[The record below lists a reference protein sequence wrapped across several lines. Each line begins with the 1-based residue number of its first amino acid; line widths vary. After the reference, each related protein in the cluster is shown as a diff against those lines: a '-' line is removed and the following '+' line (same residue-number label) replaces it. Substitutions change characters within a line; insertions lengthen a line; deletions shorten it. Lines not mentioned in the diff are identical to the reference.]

1 MKKNIIALAA
11 LAIASLS
18 ATAQNPE
25 LLIIDLNDGTTKT
38 IPVSDIKQLSFGTE
52 ETTSIAGEYTGND
65 EVAVG
70 TLATYTAENIICT
83 IVENADGTINFTWP
97 QYQLAGTMMGDLT
110 LGTVTIPNIPYV
122 EEKNAY
128 YLNYSSLGLKQF
140 FSNGGNMNQD
150 YVLGET
156 SEITIEVTDDGI
168 KVTNPFMLGAMPFPI
183 TQTFTGKK

>member
-1 MKKNIIALAA
+1 MKKNIIAFAA
-11 LAIASLS
+11 LTIASLT

-52 ETTSIAGEYTGND
+52 EPTGAYTG
-65 EVAVG
+65 VTSVQVG
-70 TLATYTAENIICT
+70 DMATYTADITCT
-83 IVENADGTINFTWP
+83 IVENADGTLNFTWP
-97 QYQLAGTMMGDLT
+97 QYQLAGTVMGDLT

-128 YLNYSSLGLKQF
+128 YLNYSNLGLKQF
-140 FSNGGNMNQD
+140 FSNGTSMNQD

-156 SEITIEVTDDGI
+156 SEITIEVTADGI
-168 KVTNPFMLGAMPFPI
+168 KVTNPFKLGRMPFPL